1 MCVALQR
8 GRDGVKSRSLDGG
21 SGHVVGASGFLTN
34 RDKGSLCQRFCRP
47 DAESQQFRHS
57 VIIPDV
63 QWAPRE
69 ANSEADRL
77 AEGCAD
83 GFDASLRITQYL
95 SGCVPDDAL
104 AMGEGAENE
113 KSGEQGA
120 ATTSRGEAPS

>member
-1 MCVALQR
+1 MVLWMHFFLHGSQ
-8 GRDGVKSRSLDGG
+8 S

-34 RDKGSLCQRFCRP
+34 RKKGSLCQRFSGP
-47 DAESQQFRHS
+47 DVQSHQLRHS

-83 GFDASLRITQYL
+83 GFDPSLRITQYL
-95 SGCVPDDAL
+95 SRCAPDDAL
-104 AMGEGAENE
+104 AMGEDAENE